1 MENHEVGKA
10 KQHTDSRESKV
21 QIKDQ
26 DRAGLRRGL
35 DGRTR
40 RLANRSLAL
49 EEWGNGRRDLITT
62 VCKVVTWYLTS
73 RYVTDTFES
82 NTQQQRLHTSR

>member
-40 RLANRSLAL
+40 RLQT
-49 EEWGNGRRDLITT
+49 GRL
-62 VCKVVTWYLTS
+62 
-73 RYVTDTFES
+73 
-82 NTQQQRLHTSR
+82 RLKSGGMGGAI